1 MRILHTSDI
10 HLGELTGPVEAGENL
25 RMQDTIN
32 CMNHVAGQAREEQVD
47 AILIAGDLFHKSKLW
62 ADQMLKEIA
71 VAADWLREL
80 ARTAPTVLMFGT
92 RNHDNM
98 EAFENLRAMR
108 IPNLHIITTPQIITL
123 QTYSGPLQVAAV
135 PGFDKGYFRA
145 RYPGMAAEEENAVCS
160 QMLGDIVLGL
170 GAQVDTSTPSV
181 LMSHYTVVGCQLDN
195 GEHVFMQNEVVL
207 PKEALAASP
216 FDLVCLGHIHRHQE
230 VRGCGRPTFYSGS
243 INRLSFNEEG
253 QFKGFFIH
261 NIEPMPQCALEAKG
275 ESCEICD
282 PPDGQCGGIKSR
294 FIETPARWFTTIQV
308 MKDEEYDWPVLFAD
322 NPREAMELYAREI
335 DPCKDAVTRFHYICD
350 EETRKR
356 LDHKVIERALY
367 DAGAFYVSEI
377 KPVQVVTSLVKQEM
391 TENDGPLENLV
402 TWAGKEGLQAEIDAL
417 VALARPLVNTVSAKM
432 PTGKLSG
439 VFVPRKIEVKN
450 YRSYREEAFD
460 FSPISFATVNGPNG
474 VGKSALFMD
483 ALVDCLYEE
492 TREGDLAGWISSD
505 IKARSGSITF
515 EFDMG
520 GVTWKVIRTRAKS
533 GKVTL
538 ALQEL
543 VDGQWTDRSGDKV
556 KDTQEKVVALLGM
569 DAMTFKCCG
578 LIMQDAYGLF
588 LEADRSDRMEVL
600 GSILGLGVYEQ
611 LEKLAKEKVTETN
624 RALAA
629 AKEKLAELDAKLKVK
644 PTLKSDLAAVN
655 AELLRVKAD
664 IEAKEAEL
672 KDAEDLA
679 RDLAVKAARVN
690 ELKDQVRTIQEGIKS
705 LEDEVRAQEKQRDK
719 AWEIIARENEINAMA
734 EKYEQARRKVAVL
747 QSKKP
752 RLAELAAEEDRIN
765 QEIGKVGAQS
775 VRLIPQ
781 IKEIEDLLQNRE
793 ALEQAVV
800 EYREAVSALEG
811 LDAKSNKYNGLLFKR
826 REIENPIDEKKTE
839 WYALQSELKSLQKK
853 ALMLEDTGCIDAD
866 KASCRFLADAV
877 ESKGKMPALETR
889 ISALVSEIAPLD
901 KQAAQ
906 LTAQIDGM
914 GYDPHEHRR
923 LRDQVT
929 ELRDKAEQAAQLSAK
944 DELLKNLLG
953 QKRQAHD
960 QIDRL
965 NEQLENV
972 RTAAKALAEELK
984 PLTVLEA
991 SLPNLEKWAKAKEQ
1005 IPAARQLVATATER
1019 VIALDKDITSRE
1031 EQVKELERQRHLLQI
1046 ETANLPATKANIEN
1060 YRGHIKVLQEQQN
1073 GLHAKAGGI
1082 KAQLE
1087 ALGMD
1092 EEQRRQLVA
1101 EMEPAAVRLIRCQTL
1116 VRAFGQ
1122 DGIPFSI
1129 VRAVVPELSAMAN
1142 DILGQM
1148 TGGKMALQMK
1158 TERIQ
1163 KSNKREVNALEIWID
1178 DYQRGS
1184 LPYKSR
1190 SGGQKVKAAL
1200 SVAFALAD
1208 LKARR
1213 AGIQLGMLFIDEP
1226 PFLDGEGTEAYCD
1239 ALELVSQR
1247 YPNMKVL
1254 AISHDPRMKA
1264 RFPQEIDV
1272 EDRGEEGSRIKLIA

>member
-1 MRILHTSDI
+1 MKLLHCADI
-10 HLGELTGPVEAGENL
+10 HIGALPGPEIQGENL
-25 RMQDTIN
+25 RMRDTVN
-32 CMNHVAGQAREEQVD
+32 CMNHVVNMARLEQPD
-47 AILIAGDLFHKSKLW
+47 TILIAGDLFHKSKLW

-71 VAADWLREL
+71 IAADWLRDM
-80 ARTAPTVLMFGT
+80 AAVAPTVLMFGT
-92 RNHDNM
+92 RNHDSM
-98 EAFENLRAMR
+98 QAFENLRAMR
-108 IPNLHIITTPQIITL
+108 IPGLYIITTPQIFTI
-123 QTYSGPLQVAAV
+123 QTNSGPLQVAAV

-145 RYPGMAAEEENAVCS
+145 RFPGMSAEEENAVCS

-170 GAQVDTSTPSV
+170 GAQVDAGIPSV
-181 LMSHYTVVGCQLDN
+181 LMSHYTVIGCQLDN
-195 GEHVFMQNEVVL
+195 GEHVFLQNEVVL

-230 VRGCGRPTFYSGS
+230 VPGCGRPTFYSGPL
-243 INRLSFNEEG
+243 NGTTFNEEG
-253 QFKGFFIH
+253 QKKGFWMHELSFTDCTDGTECLEYTESEFI
-261 NIEPMPQCALEAKG
+261 Q
-275 ESCEICD
+275 
-282 PPDGQCGGIKSR
+282 
-294 FIETPARWFTTIQV
+294 TPARKFWTTTWNDLDVQEFLGGKWPMNSDYI
-308 MKDEEYDWPVLFAD
+308 KDKIIRVHYTCSD
-322 NPREAMELYAREI
+322 ELN
-335 DPCKDAVTRFHYICD
+335 KQLS
-350 EETRKR
+350 RKA
-356 LDHKVIERALY
+356 LEKSLY

-377 KPVQVVTSLVKQEM
+377 KPVQIVTALSKQEM

-402 TWAGKEGLQAEIDAL
+402 TWVKMEGMEAEIDSL
-417 VALARPLVNTVSAKM
+417 TALARPLVDTVSAKM
-432 PTGKLSG
+432 PTGRLSG

-450 YRSYREEAFD
+450 YRSYQEEAFD

-520 GVTWKVIRTRAKS
+520 GTTWRVIRTRAKS

-538 ALQEL
+538 ALQEM
-543 VDGQWTDRSGDKV
+543 VNDQWTDRSANKV

-611 LEKLAKEKVTETN
+611 LERLAKEKVTETN
-624 RALAA
+624 RALLAT
-629 AKEKLAELDAKLKVK
+629 KEKLHGLDEKLKAK
-644 PTLKSDLAAVN
+644 PVLKLDLAGVN
-655 AELLRVKAD
+655 AELLTVKAD

-672 KDAEDLA
+672 KAVEDIA
-679 RDLAVKAARVN
+679 RDLTIKTAKVA
-690 ELKDQVRTIQEGIKS
+690 ELREQAWALQEG
-705 LEDEVRAQEKQRDK
+705 LGVLQEEQRGQEKQRDK
-719 AWEIIARENEINAMA
+719 AREVIAREDEINTKAG
-734 EKYEQARRKVAVL
+734 EYERAREQVAVL

-752 RLAELAAEEDRIN
+752 RMAELAAEEERVTR
-765 QEIGKVGAQS
+765 EISGAEER
-775 VRLIPQ
+775 RLLKISPQ
-781 IKEIEDLLQNRE
+781 IRQIKNLLQNRE
-793 ALEQAVV
+793 ALEKAAIEFQ
-800 EYREAVSALEG
+800 EAVIALNT
-811 LDAKSNKYNGLLFKR
+811 LDTKADKYNDLLLKR
-826 REIENPIDEKKTE
+826 REIEDVLDLKKTE
-839 WYALQSELKSLQKK
+839 WYMLQGELKSLQKK
-853 ALMLEDTGCIDAD
+853 ALILEDTGCIDAD
-866 KASCRFLADAV
+866 RASCRFLADAV
-877 ESKGKMPALETR
+877 ESKGKMPELEAR
-889 ISALVSEIAPLD
+889 IAVFDIDIPPLD
-901 KQAAQ
+901 KQAAE
-906 LTAQIDGM
+906 LTTQIDDL
-914 GYDPHEHRR
+914 GYALHDHRR
-923 LRDQVT
+923 AREQVT
-929 ELRDKAEQAAQLSAK
+929 ELRAKAEQAAQLGAK
-944 DELLKNLLG
+944 DELLKNLLD
-953 QKRQAHD
+953 QSRQAQR
-960 QIDRL
+960 QIDNL
-965 NEQLENV
+965 NTQLYKA
-972 RTAAKALAEELK
+972 RTATKALTEELV
-984 PLTVLEA
+984 PLAALEA
-991 SLPNLEKWAKAKEQ
+991 SLPNLEKWARAKEQ
-1005 IPAARQLVATATER
+1005 IPVARQLVATTIERIQALEKEIAT
-1019 VIALDKDITSRE
+1019 KE
-1031 EQVKELERQRHLLQI
+1031 EQVQSLDRQRHLLMI
-1046 ETANLPATKANIEN
+1046 ETANMESTKTNIKN
-1060 YRGHIKVLQEQQN
+1060 YRGYIKTLQEQQN
-1073 GLHAKAGGI
+1073 GLHVKAGGI

-1087 ALGMD
+1087 ALAKD

-1101 EMEPAAVRLIRCQTL
+1101 DMGPAAARLARYQIL

-1148 TGGKMALQMK
+1148 TGGKMALQMR

-1163 KSNKREVNALEIWID
+1163 KSNKREINALEIWID

-1254 AISHDPRMKA
+1254 AISHDIRMKA
-1264 RFPQEIDV
+1264 RFPQEIDI
-1272 EDRGEEGSRIKLIA
+1272 EDRGEEGSRIRLTA